1 MLSLILVLPLC
12 SALTCLSLFTGQF
25 ETGAEDVLVTRTKA
39 GASNFATPG
48 EFDSVGVRLRG
59 TSSAETQPT
68 LPISQWTLA
77 SGAWSEVVEIRC
89 GHSLL

>member
-1 MLSLILVLPLC
+1 MNAALTRLSLC
-12 SALTCLSLFTGQF
+12 AGQF

-59 TSSAETQPT
+59 TSGTESQST

-77 SGAWSEVVEIRC
+77 SGGWSEVVEIRC
-89 GHSLL
+89 YSLL